1 MDALKAGFYPYDEET
16 CRKAE
21 HARVRGPHAAL
32 AFLADE
38 NKGLKAANTR
48 LEASLED
55 ARKHSKAYV
64 RRNLDLEKERGF
76 LQARVDELEALQRR
90 HEGAVHAAYFAAWNE
105 CAQQVEKAAY
115 AARNANPETILN
127 LMGEHA

>member
-1 MDALKAGFYPYDEET
+1 MGGLEVLSPAQRAARHRDGM
-16 CRKAE
+16 RRIAE
-21 HARVRGPHAAL
+21 
-32 AFLADE
+32 
-38 NKGLKAANTR
+38 
-48 LEASLED
+48 LEASLEE
-55 ARKHSKAYV
+55 ARKHRKAYV

-105 CAQQVEKAAY
+105 CAQQMEKAAY

-127 LMGEHA
+127 LMGEHQ

>member
-1 MDALKAGFYPYDEET
+1 MGGLEVLSPAQRAARHRDGMRRL
-16 CRKAE
+16 AE
-21 HARVRGPHAAL
+21 L
-32 AFLADE
+32 E
-38 NKGLKAANTR
+38 AANAR
-48 LEASLED
+48 LEASLEE
-55 ARKHSKAYV
+55 ARKHRKAYV

-127 LMGEHA
+127 LMGEHQ